1 MFPLKNVIINC
12 SLYDYVIKENETM
25 AKIKVYQVKEE
36 HMETV
41 KDIIDVQEENPTA
54 EHLQILYT
62 CVLDT
67 EDMALPESYI
77 EEDILIDSIEVM
89 VNVSQNKLRDL
100 GTYDVIEVQN
110 KGKKTQI
117 LLLADEEYEVIEG

>member
-1 MFPLKNVIINC
+1 MFDNKNNDKSNAINDETKHTKDLNNRNID
-12 SLYDYVIKENETM
+12 SNLANNNE
-25 AKIKVYQVKEE
+25 IPEL
-36 HMETV
+36 
-41 KDIIDVQEENPTA
+41 ENPTA
-54 EHLQILYT
+54 ENLQNLYA

-89 VNVSQNKLRDL
+89 VNASQSKIRDL
-100 GTYDVIEVQN
+100 GAYDVIEVQN

-117 LLLADEEYEVIEG
+117 LLLADEEYEIIEG

>member
-1 MFPLKNVIINC
+1 MLKN
-12 SLYDYVIKENETM
+12 K
-25 AKIKVYQVKEE
+25 
-36 HMETV
+36 
-41 KDIIDVQEENPTA
+41 NPSTA
-54 EHLQILYT
+54 DLQNLYT

-110 KGKKTQI
+110 KGKKNTDFI
-117 LLLADEEYEVIEG
+117 ISRRRI